1 MKKIHWC
8 AGIILG
14 FSIIAALLITSF
26 EIAMYS
32 DFDVYRQEYEKYDV
46 LSDLD
51 MTMDDVMYVTHEM
64 MDYLRGE
71 GDTLSV
77 ITTVEG
83 KEQDFFNEQDRFHMG
98 EVRNLFIGGLNIRI
112 GACVAAVVCI
122 LFLIITRADIKKI
135 LPRSYW
141 IALGVIGAAVLLIGI
156 AAVVNFNAVFVQFH
170 HIFFDNDLWI
180 FDPAEDYMIR
190 MLPEGLFYDMV
201 MRIGAIFVVSL
212 MAVLALSFVPK
223 ILSYINYTNEVK
235 CGTILTELI
244 LGAQGTINYAKE
256 ILYGQR
262 KTCICRKETRLCRC
276 GKGTAP

>member
-64 MDYLRGE
+64 
-71 GDTLSV
+71 
-77 ITTVEG
+77 TTVEG
-83 KEQDFFNEQDRFHMG
+83 QEQDFFNEQDRFHMG
-98 EVRNLFIGGLNIRI
+98 EVRDLFIGGLNIRL
-112 GACVAAVVCI
+112 GACVAAVLCI
-122 LFLIITRADIKKI
+122 LFLIITHADFKKI
-135 LPRSYW
+135 IPRSYW
-141 IALGVIGAAVLLIGI
+141 IALGVTGAAVLLIGI
-156 AAVVNFNAVFVQFH
+156 AAVIDFNAVFVQFH

-201 MRIGAIFVVSL
+201 IRIGAIFVVGL
-212 MAVLALSFVPK
+212 VVLLVLSFIPK
-223 ILSYINYTNEVK
+223 ILDWK
-235 CGTILTELI
+235 KKL
-244 LGAQGTINYAKE
+244 A
-256 ILYGQR
+256 
-262 KTCICRKETRLCRC
+262 
-276 GKGTAP
+276 

>member
-1 MKKIHWC
+1 MKKIHWF

-14 FSIIAALLITSF
+14 FSIIVALLITSF

-77 ITTVEG
+77 MTTVEG

-98 EVRNLFIGGLNIRI
+98 EVRDLFIGGLNIRL
-112 GACVAAVVCI
+112 GACAAAVLCV
-122 LFLIITRADIKKI
+122 LFLLFTRADIKKI
-135 LPRSYW
+135 IPRSYR
-141 IALGVIGAAVLLIGI
+141 IALGMTGAAVLLIGI
-156 AAVVNFNAVFVQFH
+156 AAVVDFNTVFVQFH

-201 MRIGAIFVVSL
+201 MRIGAIFVAGL
-212 MAVLALSFVPK
+212 AVLLVLSFIPK
-223 ILSYINYTNEVK
+223 ILD
-235 CGTILTELI
+235 
-244 LGAQGTINYAKE
+244 
-256 ILYGQR
+256 R
-262 KTCICRKETRLCRC
+262 KKKL
-276 GKGTAP
+276 A

>member
-1 MKKIHWC
+1 MKKLQWC

-32 DFDVYRQEYEKYDV
+32 DFNVYQEEYEKYDV

-64 MDYLRGE
+64 MDYLRGN

-83 KEQDFFNEQDRFHMG
+83 REQDFFNEQDRFHMA
-98 EVRNLFIGGLNIRI
+98 EVRDLFIGGLNIRL
-112 GACVAAVVCI
+112 GACAAVVLCI
-122 LFLIITRADIKKI
+122 VFLLISRADIKKI
-135 LPRSYW
+135 IPRSYW
-141 IALGVIGAAVLLIGI
+141 IALGITGVVVALIGI
-156 AAVVNFNAVFVQFH
+156 AAVVDFNAVFVQFH

-201 MRIGAIFVVSL
+201 MRIGAIFVGGL
-212 MAVLALSFVPK
+212 AVVLVLSFIPQIMK
-223 ILSYINYTNEVK
+223 
-235 CGTILTELI
+235 
-244 LGAQGTINYAKE
+244 
-256 ILYGQR
+256 QR
-262 KTCICRKETRLCRC
+262 KKL
-276 GKGTAP
+276 A

>member
-1 MKKIHWC
+1 MKKLQWC

-32 DFDVYRQEYEKYDV
+32 DFSVYQEEYEKYDV

-64 MDYLRGE
+64 MDYLRGN

-83 KEQDFFNEQDRFHMG
+83 REQDFFNEQDRFHMA
-98 EVRNLFIGGLNIRI
+98 EVRDLFIGGLNIRL
-112 GACVAAVVCI
+112 GACAAVVLCI
-122 LFLIITRADIKKI
+122 VFLLISRADIKKI
-135 LPRSYW
+135 IPRSYW
-141 IALGVIGAAVLLIGI
+141 IALGITGIAVALIGI
-156 AAVVNFNAVFVQFH
+156 AAVVDFNAVFVQFH

-201 MRIGAIFVVSL
+201 MRIGAIFVGGL
-212 MAVLALSFVPK
+212 AVVLVLSFIPQIMK
-223 ILSYINYTNEVK
+223 
-235 CGTILTELI
+235 
-244 LGAQGTINYAKE
+244 
-256 ILYGQR
+256 
-262 KTCICRKETRLCRC
+262 
-276 GKGTAP
+276 

>member
-141 IALGVIGAAVLLIGI
+141 IALGVTGAAVLLIGI

-212 MAVLALSFVPK
+212 VVLLVLSFIPK
-223 ILSYINYTNEVK
+223 I
-235 CGTILTELI
+235 
-244 LGAQGTINYAKE
+244 ADR
-256 ILYGQR
+256 R
-262 KTCICRKETRLCRC
+262 KKLV
-276 GKGTAP
+276 

>member
-1 MKKIHWC
+1 MKKIHWF

-46 LSDLD
+46 LSELD

-77 ITTVEG
+77 MTTVEG

-98 EVRNLFIGGLNIRI
+98 EVRDLFIGGLNIRL
-112 GACVAAVVCI
+112 GSCAAAVLCV
-122 LFLIITRADIKKI
+122 LFLLFTRADIKKI
-135 LPRSYW
+135 IPRSYR
-141 IALGVIGAAVLLIGI
+141 IALGVTGAAVLLIGI
-156 AAVVNFNAVFVQFH
+156 AAVVDFNAVFVQFH

-201 MRIGAIFVVSL
+201 MRIGAIFVAGL
-212 MAVLALSFVPK
+212 AVLLVLSFIPK
-223 ILSYINYTNEVK
+223 ILD
-235 CGTILTELI
+235 
-244 LGAQGTINYAKE
+244 
-256 ILYGQR
+256 R
-262 KTCICRKETRLCRC
+262 KKKL
-276 GKGTAP
+276 A

>member
-1 MKKIHWC
+1 MKKMHWF

-77 ITTVEG
+77 MTTVEG

-98 EVRNLFIGGLNIRI
+98 EVRDLFIGGLDIRL
-112 GACVAAVVCI
+112 GSCASAVLCV
-122 LFLIITRADIKKI
+122 LFLLFTRADIKKI
-135 LPRSYW
+135 IPRSYR
-141 IALGVIGAAVLLIGI
+141 IALGVTGAAVLLIGI
-156 AAVVNFNAVFVQFH
+156 AAVVDFNAVFVQFH

-201 MRIGAIFVVSL
+201 MRIGAIFVAGL
-212 MAVLALSFVPK
+212 AVLLVLSFIPK
-223 ILSYINYTNEVK
+223 ILD
-235 CGTILTELI
+235 
-244 LGAQGTINYAKE
+244 
-256 ILYGQR
+256 R
-262 KTCICRKETRLCRC
+262 KKKL
-276 GKGTAP
+276 A

>member
-1 MKKIHWC
+1 MKKLQWC

-14 FSIIAALLITSF
+14 FSIIEALLITSF

-32 DFDVYRQEYEKYDV
+32 DFSVYQEEYEKYDV

-64 MDYLRGE
+64 MDYLRGN

-83 KEQDFFNEQDRFHMG
+83 REQDFFNEQDRFHMA
-98 EVRNLFIGGLNIRI
+98 EVRDLFIGGLNIRL
-112 GACVAAVVCI
+112 GACAAVVLCI
-122 LFLIITRADIKKI
+122 VFLLISRADIKKI
-135 LPRSYW
+135 IPRSYW
-141 IALGVIGAAVLLIGI
+141 IALGITGVVVALIGI
-156 AAVVNFNAVFVQFH
+156 AAVVDFNAVFVQFH

-201 MRIGAIFVVSL
+201 MRIGAIFVGGL
-212 MAVLALSFVPK
+212 AVVLVLSFIPQIMK
-223 ILSYINYTNEVK
+223 
-235 CGTILTELI
+235 
-244 LGAQGTINYAKE
+244 
-256 ILYGQR
+256 
-262 KTCICRKETRLCRC
+262 
-276 GKGTAP
+276 

>member
-1 MKKIHWC
+1 MKKLHWC

-32 DFDVYRQEYEKYDV
+32 DFDVYRQEYEKYHV

-77 ITTVEG
+77 VTTVEG
-83 KEQDFFNEQDRFHMG
+83 KEQDFFNEQDRFHMS
-98 EVRNLFIGGLNIRI
+98 EVRDLFIGGLNIRI
-112 GACVAAVVCI
+112 GACVTAVLCL
-122 LFLIITRADIKKI
+122 LFLIITHADVKKI
-135 LPRSYW
+135 IPRSYW
-141 IALGVIGAAVLLIGI
+141 ITLGATGAIVLLIGG
-156 AAVVNFNAVFVQFH
+156 AAVFNFNAVFVQFH

-201 MRIGAIFVVSL
+201 MRIGAIFVIGLV
-212 MAVLALSFVPK
+212 VLLVLSFIPK
-223 ILSYINYTNEVK
+223 M
-235 CGTILTELI
+235 
-244 LGAQGTINYAKE
+244 LGKKKKLA
-256 ILYGQR
+256 
-262 KTCICRKETRLCRC
+262 
-276 GKGTAP
+276 

>member
-64 MDYLRGE
+64 MDYLRGD

-77 ITTVEG
+77 MTTVEG
-83 KEQDFFNEQDRFHMG
+83 QEQDFFNEQDRFHMG
-98 EVRNLFIGGLNIRI
+98 EVRDLFIGGLNIRL
-112 GACVAAVVCI
+112 GACVAAVLCI
-122 LFLIITRADIKKI
+122 LFLIITHADFKKI
-135 LPRSYW
+135 IPRSYW
-141 IALGVIGAAVLLIGI
+141 IALGVTGAATLLIGI
-156 AAVVNFNAVFVQFH
+156 AAVIDFNAVFVQFH

-201 MRIGAIFVVSL
+201 MRIGAIFVFGLV
-212 MAVLALSFVPK
+212 VLLVLSFIPK
-223 ILSYINYTNEVK
+223 M
-235 CGTILTELI
+235 
-244 LGAQGTINYAKE
+244 LGKKKKLA
-256 ILYGQR
+256 
-262 KTCICRKETRLCRC
+262 
-276 GKGTAP
+276 

>member
-1 MKKIHWC
+1 MKKLHWC

-14 FSIIAALLITSF
+14 FSVIAALLITSF
-26 EIAMYS
+26 EIAMYA

-46 LSDLD
+46 LSELD

-77 ITTVEG
+77 VTTVEG
-83 KEQDFFNEQDRFHMG
+83 QEQDFFNEQDRFHMG
-98 EVRNLFIGGLNIRI
+98 EVRELFIGGLNIRF
-112 GACVAAVVCI
+112 GACVAAVLCV
-122 LFLIITRADIKKI
+122 LFLVITRADIKKVV
-135 LPRSYW
+135 PRSYW
-141 IALGVIGAAVLLIGI
+141 IALGVTGAAVILIGI
-156 AAVVNFNAVFVQFH
+156 AAVVDFNAVFVQFH

-223 ILSYINYTNEVK
+223 IL
-235 CGTILTELI
+235 G
-244 LGAQGTINYAKE
+244 
-256 ILYGQR
+256 R
-262 KTCICRKETRLCRC
+262 KKKLV
-276 GKGTAP
+276 

>member
-1 MKKIHWC
+1 MKKLHWF

-14 FSIIAALLITSF
+14 FSVIAALLITSF
-26 EIAMYS
+26 EIAMYA

-46 LSDLD
+46 LSELD

-77 ITTVEG
+77 VTTVEG
-83 KEQDFFNEQDRFHMG
+83 QEQDFFNEQDRFHMG
-98 EVRNLFIGGLNIRI
+98 EVRELFIGGLNIRF
-112 GACVAAVVCI
+112 GACVAAVLCV
-122 LFLIITRADIKKI
+122 LFLVITRADIKKVV
-135 LPRSYW
+135 PRSYW
-141 IALGVIGAAVLLIGI
+141 IALGVTGAAVILIGI
-156 AAVVNFNAVFVQFH
+156 AAVVDFNAVFVQFH

-212 MAVLALSFVPK
+212 VVLLVLSFIPK
-223 ILSYINYTNEVK
+223 I
-235 CGTILTELI
+235 
-244 LGAQGTINYAKE
+244 ADR
-256 ILYGQR
+256 R
-262 KTCICRKETRLCRC
+262 KKLV
-276 GKGTAP
+276 

>member
-1 MKKIHWC
+1 MKKLQWC

-32 DFDVYRQEYEKYDV
+32 DFSVYQEEYEKYDV

-64 MDYLRGE
+64 MDYLRGN

-83 KEQDFFNEQDRFHMG
+83 REQDFFNEQDRFHMA
-98 EVRNLFIGGLNIRI
+98 EVRDLFIGGLNIRL
-112 GACVAAVVCI
+112 GACAAVVLCI
-122 LFLIITRADIKKI
+122 VFLLISRADIKKI
-135 LPRSYW
+135 IPRSYW
-141 IALGVIGAAVLLIGI
+141 IALGITGIAVALIGI
-156 AAVVNFNAVFVQFH
+156 AAVVDFNAVFVQFH

-201 MRIGAIFVVSL
+201 MRIGAIL
-212 MAVLALSFVPK
+212 WEVLLWF
-223 ILSYINYTNEVK
+223 
-235 CGTILTELI
+235 
-244 LGAQGTINYAKE
+244 
-256 ILYGQR
+256 LY
-262 KTCICRKETRLCRC
+262 
-276 GKGTAP
+276 

>member
-1 MKKIHWC
+1 MKKLQWC

-32 DFDVYRQEYEKYDV
+32 DFNVYQEEYEKYDV

-64 MDYLRGE
+64 MDYLRGN

-83 KEQDFFNEQDRFHMG
+83 REQDFFNEQDRFHMA
-98 EVRNLFIGGLNIRI
+98 EVRDLFIGGLNIRL
-112 GACVAAVVCI
+112 GACAVAVLCI
-122 LFLIITRADIKKI
+122 VFLLITRADIKQI
-135 LPRSYW
+135 IPRSYW
-141 IALGVIGAAVLLIGI
+141 IALGITGIAVALIGI
-156 AAVVNFNAVFVQFH
+156 AAVVDFNAVFVQFH

-201 MRIGAIFVVSL
+201 MRIGAIFVGGL
-212 MAVLALSFVPK
+212 AVVLVLSFIPQIMK
-223 ILSYINYTNEVK
+223 
-235 CGTILTELI
+235 
-244 LGAQGTINYAKE
+244 
-256 ILYGQR
+256 QR
-262 KTCICRKETRLCRC
+262 KKL
-276 GKGTAP
+276 A